1 MTIAVTYEERIALIR
16 KIASRKK
23 KLEKVKTKTRSITKT
38 LPKVQRKSTTEKY
51 DNDNI
56 NAYTDASKYAKQ
68 YYGEVFYET
77 TRYDNEWD

>member
-1 MTIAVTYEERIALIR
+1 MTVAVTYEDRIALIR
-16 KIASRKK
+16 KIAQRKK
-23 KLEKVKTKTRSITKT
+23 KLERVKTQTRSISKN
-38 LPKVQRKSTTEKY
+38 LPKPERKKQIES
-51 DNDNI
+51 NDNI